1 MGSGGHSIRLSDQR
15 WSFMRLCQPGS
26 SEGSTFPNE
35 PRHQLDMRRVPELV
49 ERSHALKGVAAIDED
64 PAVARKACYI
74 AGYRNHHRNLAGGE
88 LAGLRLRALT
98 RRIEHHGVI
107 VAQLL
112 RHQRTPEQI
121 ADLGLD
127 RL

>member
-1 MGSGGHSIRLSDQR
+1 
-15 WSFMRLCQPGS
+15 
-26 SEGSTFPNE
+26 
-35 PRHQLDMRRVPELV
+35 MRRVPELID
-49 ERSHALKGVAAIDED
+49 RGHALKGVTAIDQD
-64 PAVARKACYI
+64 PGVARKACGI
-74 AGYRNHHRNLAGGE
+74 AGYRNHYRNLAGGE

-98 RRIEHHGVI
+98 RRIKNNGVI

-121 ADLGLD
+121 ADLSLD